1 MSEGLLSFSAHITLQ
16 ALAAP
21 KDFQV
26 PEAQKQENHTVPA
39 PAQIQHKPALPWG
52 RARRAEEKLCLP
64 WDYLTSS
71 AKTGRKMI
79 IVAVLLANSVNK
91 AMTIVMRMTATG
103 GGTPSKGC
111 RRPPIQ
117 ADKPDSC
124 RRGEQTSWR
133 AALLCPCR

>member
-1 MSEGLLSFSAHITLQ
+1 M
-16 ALAAP
+16 
-21 KDFQV
+21 
-26 PEAQKQENHTVPA
+26 PEAQEQENHTVPV
-39 PAQIQHKPALPWG
+39 PAQTQHKPAPPRG
-52 RARRAEEKLCLP
+52 RVRRRAEEQLVLP
-64 WDYLTSS
+64 GDYLTSS

-117 ADKPDSC
+117 TDKPDSC
-124 RRGEQTSWR
+124 RRGEQTRWR
-133 AALLCPCR
+133 AELLRPCG